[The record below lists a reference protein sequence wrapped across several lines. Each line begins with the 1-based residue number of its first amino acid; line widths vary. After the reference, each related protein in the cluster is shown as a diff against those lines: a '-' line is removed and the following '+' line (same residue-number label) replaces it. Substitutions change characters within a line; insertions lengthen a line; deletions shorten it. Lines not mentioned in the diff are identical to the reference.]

1 MSIDR
6 SLVIS
11 TGMSRSRNVLTR
23 SERIEAM
30 QKKGSWKQD
39 SSVFG
44 LPKMRA
50 GFKTKKAKATDEKKA
65 AAEPAKK

>member
-23 SERIEAM
+23 GERIEAM
-30 QKKGSWKQD
+30 QKKGSWKQE

-50 GFKTKKAKATDEKKA
+50 GFKMKKAKATDEKKA